1 MRQVIAHYN
10 PKSRLYILE
19 YIDGIVKSL
28 SAAPRW
34 VRDKRTLDI
43 WFQDRQKDRTFPEDL
58 ELEIQA

>member
-19 YIDGIVKSL
+19 YTDGIAKSL

-34 VRDKRTLDI
+34 VRDKRTLDV
-43 WFQDRQKDRTFPEDL
+43 WFRDRQKDKTFPEDL
-58 ELEIQA
+58 ELEVQ